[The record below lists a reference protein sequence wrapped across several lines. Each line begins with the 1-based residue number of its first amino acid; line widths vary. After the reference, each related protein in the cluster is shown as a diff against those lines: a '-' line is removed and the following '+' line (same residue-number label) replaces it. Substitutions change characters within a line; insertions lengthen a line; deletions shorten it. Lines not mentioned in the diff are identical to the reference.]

1 MKIAL
6 SATRRAD
13 AIGRIDA
20 IVAKMAS
27 MKTPPSDAD
36 ARVVTCGIL
45 VFPGCSA
52 SAAIVPVDVL
62 RIANR
67 VLAARSA
74 RPALCFEARWVGA
87 RGEAQVRLDGLSLE
101 IARPSPCEA
110 LLIAGVEH
118 RDARDLAMTID
129 VLRPERQWLAER
141 HVDHELLLAGCSAV
155 SLVAAA
161 GLLGGRSVT
170 TSWWLARALREAHP
184 ELQIAQ
190 ADMLVED
197 GRWITAAGLSSYFE
211 LALAVVRRWGGAD
224 LAQTVAKLLMRDA
237 LPGSQAP
244 YVTGALLAHDR
255 PAVIERACRWL
266 DRHLART
273 WTVAELAAHCHVS
286 QRTLLRHFAAHF
298 GHGPIRHAQQLR
310 IDRCKSL
317 LEGSRR
323 SFEAITAAC
332 GYSDVASFAKAF
344 KRGVGLTPL
353 QYRQRFGLRG

>member
-1 MKIAL
+1 
-6 SATRRAD
+6 
-13 AIGRIDA
+13 
-20 IVAKMAS
+20 
-27 MKTPPSDAD
+27 MKTAASAAD
-36 ARVVTCGIL
+36 PRVVTCGIL

-52 SAAIVPVDVL
+52 SAAIVPAEVL

-67 VLAARSA
+67 VLAARTA
-74 RPALCFEARWVGA
+74 RPALRFDSRWFGV
-87 RGEAQVRLDGLSLE
+87 RGETQVRLDGLLLE
-101 IARPSPCEA
+101 AVRPRPCEA

-118 RDARDLAMTID
+118 RDASDLAAA
-129 VLRPERQWLAER
+129 VEALAPELAWLAAR
-141 HVDHELLLAGCSAV
+141 HADHELLLAGCSAV
-155 SLVAAA
+155 SLAAAA
-161 GLLGGRSVT
+161 GLLDGRAVT
-170 TSWWLARALREAHP
+170 TSWWLARALRDAHP
-184 ELQIAQ
+184 ALRIAD
-190 ADMLVED
+190 ADMLVAD

-211 LALAVVRRWGGAD
+211 LALAVVARWGGTD
-224 LAQTVAKLLMRDA
+224 LAQAVAKLLMRDA

-244 YVTGALLAHDR
+244 YVTGALLEHDR

-266 DRHLART
+266 DKHLARS

-298 GHGPIRHAQQLR
+298 GHGPIRQAQQLR
-310 IDRCKSL
+310 IERCKAL

-353 QYRQRFGLRG
+353 QYRQRFGLRA